1 MKVRITTLGRTSVF
15 VDGEEVDWLATHR
28 RRVALLLYL
37 ALEHDAPRDKVLALF
52 WPDAPASKARNSL
65 NQLIYNLRKALADD
79 VITSNGDRLESGDC
93 IDVDA
98 HEFLAAAEAGNCA
111 QALRVYRGSFL
122 RDVAFPESVGLEH
135 WAEQNR
141 ARITRLHRKA
151 RRAEIERLEAVNPAL
166 ALDIAREWAEL
177 EPEDDEAQHRYLE
190 LLIRNGQRAH
200 ALRHYAAYEKLLA
213 ADELMPLDETRA
225 LMEQLRTGAAPAA
238 STKLTVVDAPPRVRG
253 PAPVPQPEQ
262 ENDEDEVHL
271 PQVASFIAD
280 LQRRHVLR
288 VTTIYFFIA
297 WGCIEIAETAFGV
310 LGLPLWTTKV
320 VLALSLAA
328 APVVVGL
335 AWYFDITPRGFRRTR

>member
-15 VDGEEVDWLATHR
+15 VDGAEVDWLATHR

-37 ALEHDAPRDKVLALF
+37 ALERDTPRDKVLALF
-52 WPDAPASKARNSL
+52 WPDAPAGKARNSL
-65 NQLIYNLRKALADD
+65 NQLIYNLRKALSDD
-79 VITSNGDRLESGDC
+79 VISSNGDRLEIGAC
-93 IDVDA
+93 IEVDA
-98 HEFLAAAEAGNCA
+98 DEFLAAAEAGRCTE
-111 QALRVYRGSFL
+111 ALRVYRGSFL

-151 RRAEIERLEAVNPAL
+151 RRIEIERLEANPAQ
-166 ALDIAREWAEL
+166 ALEVAREWAEL

-190 LLIRNGQRAH
+190 LLIRNGQRAY

-213 ADELMPLDETRA
+213 ADQLTPLDETRA
-225 LMEQLRTGAAPAA
+225 LMEQLRTGVPAAA
-238 STKLTVVDAPPRVRG
+238 STTLAGVDAAPRTRAHVPP
-253 PAPVPQPEQ
+253 PQAELQ
-262 ENDEDEVHL
+262 DEDEVHL
-271 PQVASFIAD
+271 PQIASFIAD

-297 WGCIEIAETAFGV
+297 WGCIEIAETAFAV
-310 LGLPLWTTKV
+310 LGWPSWTTKV